1 MVTDAVIQSLQ
12 TEDKILVDY
21 FEKIP
26 KKNKKTEK
34 KIIESSVRL
43 AYVLFFSGEQEA
55 AKQIVARI
63 SKIPFANSYDY
74 WVWIEAAL
82 VLKGV
87 IAEKEGDVSSYESSL
102 DTVSQALKSGS
113 EVQVSVKA
121 NVHKRFLEGQTL
133 DISFYEENNPVD
145 AFEMRIEYVMSLLKM
160 YIFGGSDSW
169 TLKRIKDELEKVG
182 GEIRA
187 AIVGKGIYSFP
198 PFL

>member
-12 TEDKILVDY
+12 TEDKILVDF

-34 KIIESSVRL
+34 KFIESSVRL

-63 SKIPFANSYDY
+63 SKIPFVNSYDY

>member
-12 TEDKILVDY
+12 TEDKILVDF

-34 KIIESSVRL
+34 KFIESSVRL

-63 SKIPFANSYDY
+63 SKIPFVNSYDY

-121 NVHKRFLEGQTL
+121 NVHKRFLEGQML

>member
-34 KIIESSVRL
+34 KFIESSVRL

-63 SKIPFANSYDY
+63 SKIPFASSYDY

>member
-1 MVTDAVIQSLQ
+1 M
-12 TEDKILVDY
+12 
-21 FEKIP
+21 
-26 KKNKKTEK
+26 
-34 KIIESSVRL
+34 
-43 AYVLFFSGEQEA
+43 
-55 AKQIVARI
+55 
-63 SKIPFANSYDY
+63 
-74 WVWIEAAL
+74 
-82 VLKGV
+82 
-87 IAEKEGDVSSYESSL
+87 SSYESSL

>member
-34 KIIESSVRL
+34 KFIESSVRL

-63 SKIPFANSYDY
+63 SKIPFVNSYDY

-121 NVHKRFLEGQTL
+121 NVHKRFLEGQML